1 VLEGTEVPV
10 TLEDSIGNMAVIEAV
25 FKSASTGQWVTPQQ

>member
-1 VLEGTEVPV
+1 VREGTEVPV

-25 FKSASTGQWVTPQQ
+25 FQSASTGRWVAPQQ